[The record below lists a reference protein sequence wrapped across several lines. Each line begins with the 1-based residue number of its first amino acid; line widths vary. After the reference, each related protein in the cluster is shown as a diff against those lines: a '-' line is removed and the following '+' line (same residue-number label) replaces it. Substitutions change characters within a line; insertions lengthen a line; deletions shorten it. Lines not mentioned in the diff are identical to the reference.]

1 MSKKKIGSKIILC
14 SFVGVICL
22 HSLFWFLL
30 SDSISL
36 NGNENRELAQQPK
49 LTLKNIQTYPTK
61 FNNYYND
68 NMPFRS
74 VLVTLN

>member
-49 LTLKNIQTYPTK
+49 LTLKN
-61 FNNYYND
+61 
-68 NMPFRS
+68 S
-74 VLVTLN
+74 